1 MDSKL
6 SGLARVRHLA
16 QLGLWGVENA
26 IKKLEL
32 DSFEVTQLPEII
44 EMESSTLKRC
54 LNIASK
60 AFVTGMKLGLNCLEQ
75 SAKNLIAFSN
85 FIQLNEFNATEKP
98 DIDKDTLTK
107 MSFVCKDTVPW
118 LLKIGE
124 DKSSEAVTLLTWYTE
139 KLANARRGD
148 QETLR
153 LLELSRMPSV
163 NIKPIEGKPSH
174 LDLQVEYNRAN
185 EIATAASYM
194 GNRILRTVNQLTMA
208 VTTLMAK
215 TYYPKQKVLSSRVD
229 GRDMCQTVASEIQEI
244 KQWLDFLKDSRKAEQ
259 FQDPKDVEEELRD
272 PSYEPH
278 SSSEDNSDEEEDES
292 EKPEK
297 VAEEKKKPGK
307 IHVKYEKNI
316 AITKDGLLSDYKFAA
331 MSYLC
336 ARELGIKALK
346 QTSSLAIKY
355 MTQVGKSEFS
365 LDLKADKQLNAIEA
379 TKKTA
384 SGGAEVQP
392 RRNHR

>member
-1 MDSKL
+1 M
-6 SGLARVRHLA
+6 
-16 QLGLWGVENA
+16 
-26 IKKLEL
+26 
-32 DSFEVTQLPEII
+32 TQLPEII
-44 EMESSTLKRC
+44 EMESSTLKCC

-60 AFVTGMKLGLNCLEQ
+60 AFVTGMKLDLNCLEQ

-139 KLANARRGD
+139 KLADARLGD

-153 LLELSRMPSV
+153 LLEFSWMPSV

-174 LDLQVEYNRAN
+174 MDLQVEYNRAN

-215 TYYPKQKVLSSRVD
+215 TYYPKQKALSSRVD

-244 KQWLDFLKDSRKAEQ
+244 KQWLDFLRQ
-259 FQDPKDVEEELRD
+259 
-272 PSYEPH
+272 
-278 SSSEDNSDEEEDES
+278 
-292 EKPEK
+292 
-297 VAEEKKKPGK
+297 
-307 IHVKYEKNI
+307 
-316 AITKDGLLSDYKFAA
+316 
-331 MSYLC
+331 
-336 ARELGIKALK
+336 
-346 QTSSLAIKY
+346 
-355 MTQVGKSEFS
+355 
-365 LDLKADKQLNAIEA
+365 
-379 TKKTA
+379 
-384 SGGAEVQP
+384 
-392 RRNHR
+392 